1 MWYPTICV
9 ILVIPFDSALNRVD
23 QTLTWLFA
31 EPLWVSR
38 VPIFFSIYLYIY
50 IKRNFLRKSDSLWC
64 DDPGAGEIPS
74 GVFAGALG
82 KIHCLSFPTRWENEA
97 ANSSLWTEGQLIIVD
112 GGHITW
118 NIYCIM
124 GLFVSIKFILQL
136 YYLYIGF
143 NPMKIHSSFPWTSIS
158 RMDLMVKS
166 HSIKSL
172 IRCGHPLI
180 PAGYRWFSELSNG
193 CVRKWDPKIVILYGK
208 EVGVSYFHT
217 MWGPPVMLVGL

>member
-1 MWYPTICV
+1 MAFCGA
-9 ILVIPFDSALNRVD
+9 ALLNKQSFHVLLSIFLLRETVWESLTHFGVMIRV
-23 QTLTWLFA
+23 QEKSQA
-31 EPLWVSR
+31 ESSQAR
-38 VPIFFSIYLYIY
+38 
-50 IKRNFLRKSDSLWC
+50 
-64 DDPGAGEIPS
+64 
-74 GVFAGALG
+74 
-82 KIHCLSFPTRWENEA
+82 FPRRWENEA

-118 NIYCIM
+118 NIYICIWLYM

-143 NPMKIHSSFPWTSIS
+143 NPMKIHSSFPWTSIQS